1 MVKLNYYSKMKA
13 ENKTLRMICNKYTNL
28 DREPLFL
35 KYLSGKVL
43 KVEDVVEMPEN
54 KKDNHEYLIKQNL

>member
-1 MVKLNYYSKMKA
+1 MPKINYYSKMKA

-28 DREPLFL
+28 DKEPLFL

-43 KVEDVVEMPEN
+43 KPEDVKIDEESKEVYIVKFN
-54 KKDNHEYLIKQNL
+54 